1 VTKSIFGTTQPA
13 ILVSSQIPMTQGHV
27 ILECTP
33 SFTIAPS
40 YHVTQML
47 NDQYSIMNLR
57 ILPKIIFYQP
67 TLGTMDH
74 PMQATTIFP
83 THGQ

>member
-1 VTKSIFGTTQPA
+1 M
-13 ILVSSQIPMTQGHV
+13 SSQIPITQVHV
-27 ILECTP
+27 IPKRTP

-47 NDQYSIMNLR
+47 NDQYPTMNFR
-57 ILPKIIFYQP
+57 ILPKIIFYHP